1 MTQQPPSSPLRHPYL
16 RNLLIKKLVRYHLK
30 FLGTYIVVIVMAAV
44 QKKKLTI
51 GPDTSSIRGRNSC
64 SDSIQENL
72 VPREGPYD
80 LFESYGP
87 RHRRQSFGPLLI
99 EAGEKISTLE
109 EETHNQKVK
118 IRSLQSL
125 LGFAFARIEKLEE
138 FIRLVPRDLL
148 DDPEVGEVYDKIWG
162 PWDVAHGFKNRNRLT
177 VPNLFQ
183 RGGENKTTEDQ
194 ENEQPGKS
202 A

>member
-1 MTQQPPSSPLRHPYL
+1 MATAQR
-16 RNLLIKKLVRYHLK
+16 KKP
-30 FLGTYIVVIVMAAV
+30 
-44 QKKKLTI
+44 TI
-51 GPDTSSIRGRNSC
+51 GPDNSSIKSRKS
-64 SDSIQENL
+64 SSESTHEDLI
-72 VPREGPYD
+72 PREGPYD

-87 RHRRQSFGPLLI
+87 RHRKQSFGHLLI
-99 EAGEKISTLE
+99 EAGEKISILE

-148 DDPEVGEVYDKIWG
+148 DDPEVGEVYDRIWG

-183 RGGENKTTEDQ
+183 RGEDNGTIEDQ
-194 ENEQPGKS
+194 ENQQPGKC

>member
-1 MTQQPPSSPLRHPYL
+1 MAT
-16 RNLLIKKLVRYHLK
+16 KKQ
-30 FLGTYIVVIVMAAV
+30 G
-44 QKKKLTI
+44 KKLTL
-51 GPDTSSIRGRNSC
+51 GPDTSPQSSPPS
-64 SDSIQENL
+64 SDSIQEDL
-72 VPREGPYD
+72 IPREGPYD
-80 LFESYGP
+80 LFECYGP
-87 RHRRQSFGPLLI
+87 RHRKQSFGHLLI
-99 EAGEKISTLE
+99 EAGQKISILE

-125 LGFAFARIEKLEE
+125 LGFAFARIEKLED

-148 DDPEVGEVYDKIWG
+148 DDPETGEVYDKIWG

-183 RGGENKTTEDQ
+183 RGEGNEANGSQ
-194 ENEQPGKS
+194 ENQQPCDY